1 MDGQWEIINNTL
13 ARIHSIRE
21 REETIAT
28 NHSVFPE
35 RALKADLDRCLFKK
49 NWPRGQWPWKK
60 KKIRKKRKNE
70 LFFLNES
77 NI

>member
-35 RALKADLDRCLFKK
+35 RALKARFRSMLVQKKLATWPVALEEKK
-49 NWPRGQWPWKK
+49 NSKK
-60 KKIRKKRKNE
+60 KKKRIIFSKRN
-70 LFFLNES
+70 S
-77 NI
+77 

>member
-60 KKIRKKRKNE
+60 KKNSKKKEKTNY
-70 LFFLNES
+70 FF
-77 NI
+77 

>member
-49 NWPRGQWPWKK
+49 IGHVANGLGRKK
-60 KKIRKKRKNE
+60 KFEKKRKNE
-70 LFFLNES
+70 LFFLKNKKF
-77 NI
+77 

>member
-49 NWPRGQWPWKK
+49 IGHVANGLGRKKKFEKK
-60 KKIRKKRKNE
+60 KKKRIIFSKRK
-70 LFFLNES
+70 
-77 NI
+77 